1 MTSKRVKTKAG
12 VDEEQKRKN
21 RTKARVRAKVEW
33 PFRVLKRVFGFVKV
47 RYRGLKKNHEWLCAA
62 FAAINV
68 HQHRRGWPGST
79 NGWSLSVR
87 SAPTG
92 VRVRTPAENTT
103 TREAEKRRF
112 APMPQN
118 PGLGPS

>member
-1 MTSKRVKTKAG
+1 MLPELLHGDEKKVWGDAGYQGQTEAIHAAAPEAQDMTSKRVKTKAG

-33 PFRVLKRVFGFVKV
+33 PFRALKRAFGFVKV

-68 HQHRRGWPGST
+68 YQHRKRLARI
-79 NGWSLSVR
+79 NQR
-87 SAPTG
+87 MAP
-92 VRVRTPAENTT
+92 
-103 TREAEKRRF
+103 
-112 APMPQN
+112 
-118 PGLGPS
+118 LGA